1 MQVVLLGTAGSGKTS
16 LTITLQQWLKE
27 KYGFSVRV
35 INLDPGAENV
45 TYTFDYDI
53 RRMVSVR
60 DLMIKENLGPNGA
73 TLKAM
78 EIIQRRFSE
87 VEVVLSRLQEG
98 ADVIIYDTPGQMEV
112 FVFHP
117 SGPFILNKLRKIRS
131 TVGVFLVDPWLLNSP
146 SGLAAALLL
155 SVITKLRMSVPIVL
169 VVSKSDLVNKS
180 FVSKLVSEPD
190 FLAKE
195 IEKEDIGTLKDVA
208 SELVKLIANVPWVQ
222 RLIFTSALSKD
233 GLDELYSLLHEAFC
247 TCGDLT

>member
-98 ADVIIYDTPGQMEV
+98 ADVIIYDTPG
-112 FVFHP
+112 
-117 SGPFILNKLRKIRS
+117 
-131 TVGVFLVDPWLLNSP
+131 
-146 SGLAAALLL
+146 
-155 SVITKLRMSVPIVL
+155 
-169 VVSKSDLVNKS
+169 
-180 FVSKLVSEPD
+180 
-190 FLAKE
+190 
-195 IEKEDIGTLKDVA
+195 
-208 SELVKLIANVPWVQ
+208 
-222 RLIFTSALSKD
+222 
-233 GLDELYSLLHEAFC
+233 
-247 TCGDLT
+247 

>member
-16 LTITLQQWLKE
+16 LTSALQQWLKE
-27 KYGFSVRV
+27 KYGFSVKAV
-35 INLDPGAENV
+35 NLDPGAEGI
-45 TYTFDYDI
+45 TYTPSYDV
-53 RRMVSVR
+53 RRIVSVR
-60 DLMIKENLGPNGA
+60 DLMLKENLGPNGA

-78 EIIQRRFSE
+78 EIIQRRFDE
-87 VEVVLSRLQEG
+87 VENELLKVQED

-117 SGPFILNKLRKIRS
+117 SGPFILNRLKKLRS

-155 SVITKLRMSVPIVL
+155 SVITKLRMGVPLVL
-169 VVSKSDLVNKS
+169 VVSKSDLVDKS

-195 IEKEDIGTLKDVA
+195 IEKEDVGALKDVS
-208 SELVKLIANVPWVQ
+208 SELVSLIAKIPWVQ
-222 RLIFTSALSKD
+222 RMVFTSALSKD

>member
-16 LTITLQQWLKE
+16 LASALQQWLKE
-27 KYGFSVRV
+27 KYGFSIKVV
-35 INLDPGAENV
+35 NLDPGAEGV
-45 TYTFDYDI
+45 AYTSSYDI
-53 RRMVSVR
+53 RRVVSVR
-60 DLMIKENLGPNGA
+60 DLMLKEKLGPNGA

-78 EIIQRRFSE
+78 EIIQKRFDE
-87 VEVVLSRLQEG
+87 VESELLKVQEG

-117 SGPFILNKLRKIRS
+117 SGPFILSRLKKLRS
-131 TVGVFLVDPWLLNSP
+131 TVGVFLIDPWLLNSP

-155 SVITKLRMSVPIVL
+155 SVITKLRMSIPLVL
-169 VVSKSDLVNKS
+169 VVSKSDLVDKG

-190 FLAKE
+190 FLAKA
-195 IEKEDIGTLKDVA
+195 IEKEDVGALKDVS
-208 SELVKLIANVPWVQ
+208 SELVRLVARMPWVQ
-222 RLIFTSALSKD
+222 RMVFTSALSKD